1 MLAMHAFY
9 FLHETWLES
18 HNVSHLSWLM
28 RSGLSLMV
36 RQVSAIKNPG
46 CCFSIQGKEEEQR
59 TGAQVAVCIP

>member
-1 MLAMHAFY
+1 MPAKHVFCVLY
-9 FLHETWLES
+9 ETWLGS
-18 HNVSHLSWLM
+18 HNASHMSW
-28 RSGLSLMV
+28 SVHAGLSLVV